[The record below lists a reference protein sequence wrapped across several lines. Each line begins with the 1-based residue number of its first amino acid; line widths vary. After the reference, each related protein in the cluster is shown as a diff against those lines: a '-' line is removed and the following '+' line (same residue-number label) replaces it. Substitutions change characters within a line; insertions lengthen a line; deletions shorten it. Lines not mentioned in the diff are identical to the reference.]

1 MVDVHICIF
10 IEVRFFFDMLLI
22 IAHYN
27 FIPRNKS
34 RKKIPSTSNP
44 VPFPPLLH
52 SFNSFFPFPNRTIR
66 AIDGYCSFLERSLR
80 DKRAVVFERHRCTG
94 LSSTEDVDPARY
106 LSKTVLALGQSV
118 SKTSTEIHEC
128 GRWYE
133 KVTGALTLF
142 SMGKFLHARSL
153 FKEQLIFHNFTNEI
167 RYSLRQF
174 IT

>member
-27 FIPRNKS
+27 FISRNKS

-94 LSSTEDVDPARY
+94 LSSTE
-106 LSKTVLALGQSV
+106 LSIRPDIFLKRLWLSAKVSRKRQPRSTSAGDGTKKSRELWLYSRWTNFCTRDLYDNQFLA
-118 SKTSTEIHEC
+118 
-128 GRWYE
+128 
-133 KVTGALTLF
+133 F
-142 SMGKFLHARSL
+142 
-153 FKEQLIFHNFTNEI
+153 FKE
-167 RYSLRQF
+167 
-174 IT
+174 

>member
-1 MVDVHICIF
+1 MHICIF

-34 RKKIPSTSNP
+34 RKKISSTSNP

-52 SFNSFFPFPNRTIR
+52 SFNSFFPFPNQTIR

-94 LSSTEDVDPARY
+94 LSSTE
-106 LSKTVLALGQSV
+106 LSIRPDIFLKRLWLSAKV
-118 SKTSTEIHEC
+118 SRKRQPRSTSA
-128 GRWYE
+128 GDGWNE

-142 SMGKFLHARSL
+142 SMDKFLHTTIISTIINSWLSL
-153 FKEQLIFHNFTNEI
+153 KNN
-167 RYSLRQF
+167 
-174 IT
+174 

>member
-1 MVDVHICIF
+1 MHICIF

-34 RKKIPSTSNP
+34 RKKIPSTWNP

-94 LSSTEDVDPARY
+94 LSSTE
-106 LSKTVLALGQSV
+106 LSIRPDIFLKRFWLSAKVSRKRQPKSTSAGDGIVKSHGSSDFILDGQIFAHEV
-118 SKTSTEIHEC
+118 STIINSRI
-128 GRWYE
+128 
-133 KVTGALTLF
+133 
-142 SMGKFLHARSL
+142 FL
-153 FKEQLIFHNFTNEI
+153 KNN
-167 RYSLRQF
+167 
-174 IT
+174 